1 MLTSS
6 CRTLAALVIV
16 VCCLPASAR
25 APVPTTPDGTIK
37 AAAAAYV
44 EGNLEVLW
52 QAMPASYQADVQ
64 KLLAACAKKM
74 DAELWEKG
82 SKAAVKLSKVLT
94 EKTDFVVATPFVAQL
109 LQTAA
114 IKPEDAKPV
123 LTSVAGVLTILQ
135 SNAATL
141 PQLEKLDVEK
151 LLVELGPH
159 YRIFFEATL
168 RNAKISQ
175 AKTTDFFKNL
185 EVKVVKMEGDRASVE
200 VTKIDDTK
208 LVVEMVRLEGKWV
221 PKEMADQWSAKI
233 DEAHKA
239 IAAFEI
245 KPEYKQQAHKVLD
258 LADSMF
264 EALLTTRTQREFNA
278 LSNGS
283 IAAIMEMIAPK
294 ANAEPK

>member
-1 MLTSS
+1 
-6 CRTLAALVIV
+6 
-16 VCCLPASAR
+16 
-25 APVPTTPDGTIK
+25 
-37 AAAAAYV
+37 
-44 EGNLEVLW
+44 
-52 QAMPASYQADVQ
+52 MPASYQADVQ

-208 LVVEMVRLEGKWV
+208 FVVEMVRL
-221 PKEMADQWSAKI
+221 
-233 DEAHKA
+233 
-239 IAAFEI
+239 
-245 KPEYKQQAHKVLD
+245 
-258 LADSMF
+258 
-264 EALLTTRTQREFNA
+264 
-278 LSNGS
+278 
-283 IAAIMEMIAPK
+283 
-294 ANAEPK
+294 